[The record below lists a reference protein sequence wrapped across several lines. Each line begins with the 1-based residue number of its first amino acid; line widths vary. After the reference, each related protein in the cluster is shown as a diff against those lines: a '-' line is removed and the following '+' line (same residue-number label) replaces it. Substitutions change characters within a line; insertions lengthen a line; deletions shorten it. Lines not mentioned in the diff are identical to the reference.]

1 MNIFVGNLN
10 YQASE
15 SELESLF
22 SEFGTVNSVKI
33 IKDNETGRAKGF
45 AFIEME
51 NDSEAEEAI
60 QALHESDFKSR
71 ALVVNQARPR
81 EKSSGGGGGF
91 NRGGGQQRNN
101 RGYNNR

>member
-22 SEFGTVNSVKI
+22 SEFGTVSSVKI

-45 AFIEME
+45 AFIEMD
-51 NDSEAEEAI
+51 NDAEAEEAI

-81 EKSSGGGGGF
+81 EKSTGGGGF

-101 RGYNNR
+101 RGYNSR

>member
-10 YQASE
+10 YQVSE

-60 QALHESDFKSR
+60 QTLHETEFKSR
-71 ALVVNQARPR
+71 ALVVNEARPR
-81 EKSSGGGGGF
+81 ENSGGGGGY
-91 NRGGGQQRNN
+91 NRGGGQQRN
-101 RGYNNR
+101 RSYNN